1 MKIYIA
7 MAETEDG
14 TRIMENAYLSRSAA
28 ELATEVMIKDI
39 NENAGWTVIPIIEE
53 MDLINE

>member
-1 MKIYIA
+1 
-7 MAETEDG
+7 
-14 TRIMENAYLSRSAA
+14 
-28 ELATEVMIKDI
+28 MIKDI

>member
-1 MKIYIA
+1 

-14 TRIMENAYLSRSAA
+14 TRIMENAYLSRNAA
-28 ELATEVMIKDI
+28 ELATEAMIKDI